1 MSMFLLEPRLN
12 TTSSFSVTCTG
23 NTNKTVR
30 LCIEMGAGSPTDA
43 GKRALSNG
51 TRFLDHEFYSDP
63 SRMQLW
69 GSWGAVTAAY
79 GAGGVTADL
88 PIGANGSASQSF
100 TLYARVLSNQQGA
113 ASLTYSWSSA
123 SPAIAYGYKDK
134 PCPTG
139 NNTASAASTLWT
151 ATVAPNCTVSATGV
165 NFGSSGSITSN
176 IDAAGTV
183 TVQCTNATP
192 YTVGLNGGDSG
203 IRRSDQSQDV
213 QGV

>member
-1 MSMFLLEPRLN
+1 MNSTRILRAR
-12 TTSSFSVTCTG
+12 SFG
-23 NTNKTVR
+23 GR
-30 LCIEMGAGSPTDA
+30 GA
-43 GKRALSNG
+43 RC
-51 TRFLDHEFYSDP
+51 
-63 SRMQLW
+63 
-69 GSWGAVTAAY
+69 TAAY

-113 ASLTYSWSSA
+113 ASLTYSWSST
-123 SPAIAYGYKDK
+123 SPAIEYGYQGK

-192 YTVGLNGGDSG
+192 YTVGLNGGNSG
-203 IRRSDQSQDV
+203 ASRSDQSQDV